1 MKTYLILW
9 FSSEGAEPRVVI
21 EKLLSIGFKPVR
33 GYYDL
38 AYDWGK
44 EATMEEVLMLSNAIR
59 ETIRGSNVMYKME
72 TV

>member
-1 MKTYLILW
+1 MKTYLVLW
-9 FSSEGAEPRVVI
+9 FSSEGSEPRLVI

-59 ETIRGSNVMYKME
+59 ETIRGSNVMHKME